1 MSQSVASFYTKNRCA
16 DMKVEVVKFLFK
28 IGLFANLKGFDYILS
43 AVGEV
48 VEDPSCLHSVTKSLY
63 PKIAKNFNTTV
74 CGVERNI
81 RNAIEV
87 AYNKGK
93 FFEVANTYY
102 GGNFS
107 KYEKPTNS
115 EFIAF
120 IMSIIFLTNT

>member
-1 MSQSVASFYTKNRCA
+1 METLVK
-16 DMKVEVVKFLFK
+16 MKPSESGEVRKTVGRFLVR

-43 AVGEV
+43 AVDEV
-48 VEDPSCLHSVTKSLY
+48 FDNPSCLHSITKLLY
-63 PKIAKNFNTTV
+63 PKIAQKFNTTV

-81 RNAIEV
+81 RNAIEI

-93 FFEVANTYY
+93 LFEVANTFY

-107 KYEKPTNS
+107 KYEKPTNG

-120 IMSIIFLTNT
+120 IMSVLVI